1 MCPSISGK
9 SGIGKCTLAVHTART
24 IFKMPV
30 HLQNCDTSMT
40 ATSLT
45 LSLLI
50 DGGKGKLFQ
59 ASPLVSA
66 LLTGAAV
73 VLKDAGRLSERCW
86 SLVAPLLD
94 ERQWLDV
101 PSLGLRLRP
110 KPGFRLCATIN
121 EGSLIHHV
129 PDFIHARLA
138 PRLRL
143 EMPAGDDLEAVL
155 RERSGMEDQRLVEL
169 VAAYVRHS
177 REHVSVR
184 EGLHLLDFTRR
195 IAAHEGLPLERA
207 FQASLKAHARAEAI
221 DPKA

>member
-1 MCPSISGK
+1 
-9 SGIGKCTLAVHTART
+9 
-24 IFKMPV
+24 
-30 HLQNCDTSMT
+30 MT
-40 ATSLT
+40 ASSLT
-45 LSLLI
+45 LGLLI
-50 DGGKGKLFQ
+50 DSGKGRVLQ

-66 LLTGAAV
+66 LLTGSAAI
-73 VLKDAGRLSERCW
+73 LKDAGRLSERCW
-86 SLVAPLLD
+86 ALVAPLLD

-101 PSLGLRLRP
+101 PTLGLRLRP
-110 KPGFRLCATIN
+110 KAGFRLCATIN
-121 EGSLIHHV
+121 EGSLVHHV

-195 IAAHEGLPLERA
+195 IAAREGLSIEKA
-207 FQASLKAHARAEAI
+207 FQTSLKAHARSAEAG
-221 DPKA
+221 